1 MKQQIPVDVPVTL
14 FIQAVHGD
22 LTIHGWTEPLL
33 EWQCDDEQVAIHAQD
48 TGLVLSPCQS
58 YLTLK
63 LPQSA
68 EVHIATIYGDAHV
81 THLRRVSI
89 DHISGDLTLRQI
101 TEQATIGVVNG
112 NLTASAVAEL
122 TVTSDV
128 QSDVTLTDVPVVRL
142 TGVNGDLTGRG
153 VLSLSLDQV
162 AGDLELSGL
171 SEQVQIR
178 SVNGDVTL
186 ATTGTASISLE
197 RVNGDLTI
205 RGQASSVRCLVVGG
219 DIDTTEAAIDQL
231 TVETIAGDVETG
243 TLATGRITTIGG
255 DLEIGNITRELTI
268 GTVGGDCTIKQ
279 ATGTV
284 TLNTIGGD
292 LLWLQATITAQTTL
306 QAHVAGDATIVL
318 PESPDVTVTAVVGGE
333 ISGIEGHPSL
343 SGQTVEL
350 RYGNGTASI
359 HLHVGGDLTIKGADH
374 PGSFSSISA
383 QLGKELSELG
393 RELGRE
399 LSELGRELASEL
411 RRALSGS
418 DPDAAKRAR
427 DVAERFSEHAQRWR
441 DTSGSER
448 VRVRIN
454 QREWRLDPERI
465 ERIKDQARQAAA
477 TGLSS
482 ALEAVER
489 ALSRIQPPQPPTA
502 PQPPQPPAAPQPPQP
517 PAPPPPATGQTI
529 QLRNA
534 ASQTPLN
541 DAERE
546 QQRASILQMVAEGR
560 ISPAEGDLLLAA
572 LDDTGA

>member
-14 FIQAVHGD
+14 VIQAVHGD
-22 LTIHGWTEPLL
+22 LTIRGWAEPLL
-33 EWQCDDEQVAIHAQD
+33 EWQCDDEQVTIQAQES
-48 TGLVLSPCQS
+48 GLALSPCQS
-58 YLTLK
+58 DLVLK

-68 EVHIATIYGDAHV
+68 EVHIATIHGDAHV

-101 TEQATIGVVNG
+101 TEQVTIGVVNG
-112 NLTASAVAEL
+112 DLTASAVAEL
-122 TVTSDV
+122 IVTSDI

-178 SVNGDVTL
+178 SVNGDVAL
-186 ATTGTASISLE
+186 VTTGTASVTLD

-205 RGQASSVRCLVVGG
+205 RGQASSVQCLVVSG
-219 DIDTTEAAIDQL
+219 DIDTTEAQIDQL
-231 TVETIAGDVETG
+231 TVETVAGDVETG

-268 GTVGGDCTIKQ
+268 GTVGGDCTIEQ

-292 LLWLQATITAQTTL
+292 LWLRAAITAHTTL
-306 QAHVAGDATIVL
+306 QARVAGDATIVL

-359 HLHVGGDLTIKGADH
+359 HLHVGGDLMIKGTDH

-411 RRALSGS
+411 RCALSGS

-427 DVAERFSEHAQRWR
+427 DVAERFSAQAQRWR
-441 DTSGSER
+441 DTSGSEQ

-502 PQPPQPPAAPQPPQP
+502 PQPPQPSAAPQPPQP
-517 PAPPPPATGQTI
+517 PTPPPPATGPTI
-529 QLRNA
+529 QLRNPS
-534 ASQTPLN
+534 SQTPLN

>member
-14 FIQAVHGD
+14 IIQAVHGD
-22 LTIHGWTEPLL
+22 LTIRGWSEPLL
-33 EWQCDDEQVAIHAQD
+33 EWQCEDDRVTVHTQD

-58 YLTLK
+58 DLTLK

-68 EVHIATIYGDAHV
+68 EVHIATIHGDAHV

-112 NLTASAVAEL
+112 DLTASAVAEL

-162 AGDLELSGL
+162 AGDLDLTGL
-171 SEQVQIR
+171 REQVQIR
-178 SVNGDVTL
+178 SVNGDVDLETS
-186 ATTGTASISLE
+186 GFASASLE
-197 RVNGDLTI
+197 QVNGDLTM
-205 RGQASSVRCLVVGG
+205 RGQAGHVQCLVVSG
-219 DIDTTEAAIDQL
+219 DIDTTEAQIDQL
-231 TVETIAGDVETG
+231 AVETVAGDVG
-243 TLATGRITTIGG
+243 IGSLATGRIATIGG
-255 DLEIGNITRELTI
+255 DLEIRNITRELTI
-268 GTVGGDCTIKQ
+268 GTVGGDCTIEQ
-279 ATGTV
+279 STGSV

-292 LLWLQATITAQTTL
+292 LWLRAAFTANTSL

-318 PESPDVTVTAVVGGE
+318 PESPDVTVMAVVGGE
-333 ISGIEGHPSL
+333 ISGIEGQPSL
-343 SGQTVEL
+343 SGQTVEI

-359 HLHVGGDLTIKGADH
+359 HLHVGGDLMIKGADH
-374 PGSFSSISA
+374 PGSFNSMSA

-399 LSELGRELASEL
+399 LSELGRSLAAEL
-411 RRALSGS
+411 RSALSGH
-418 DPDAAKRAR
+418 DPHAPERAR
-427 DVAERFSEHAQRWR
+427 AVAERFSEQAQRWR
-441 DTSGSER
+441 DTSGSEQ

-465 ERIKDQARQAAA
+465 ERIKEQARQAAA
-477 TGLSS
+477 AGLSS

-489 ALSRIQPPQPPTA
+489 ALSRIQSPQSPAA
-502 PQPPQPPAAPQPPQP
+502 PQPPQSPAAPQPPQP
-517 PAPPPPATGQTI
+517 PAPPPSPATGPTI
-529 QLRNA
+529 QLRNQV
-534 ASQTPLN
+534 SQIPLN

-560 ISPAEGDLLLAA
+560 ISPVEGDLLLAA
-572 LDDTGA
+572 LDDTDR